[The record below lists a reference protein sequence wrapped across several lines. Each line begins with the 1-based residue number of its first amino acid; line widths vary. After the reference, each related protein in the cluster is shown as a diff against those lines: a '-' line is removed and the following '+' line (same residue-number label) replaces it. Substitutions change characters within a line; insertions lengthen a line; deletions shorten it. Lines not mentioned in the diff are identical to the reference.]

1 MHELRAAVV
10 RGSAAS
16 ETERKVDAVSGPFAT
31 MMRRYAEN
39 LGRNAVG
46 GLAELGEATTTF
58 LEALTWTVFGAVKA
72 QPVRLAAVLAQA
84 MDAGIRAL
92 PIVFV
97 LSLAIGAMV
106 AIQGIYTLSIFG
118 AESKVTLGVALSVTR
133 EFAPLITGVLVAG
146 RSGSALAARLG
157 MMTINQEIDA
167 LTVMG
172 ISPVRFLVAPALLS
186 MLIMLPLLT
195 WFADCIG
202 LAGAGLYVTA
212 RLGMSFAAYLNEV
225 RDAISVDDL
234 MHGIGKSGIFAV
246 LITMVGVS
254 NGFGVTGGADGI
266 GRATTRAVVHG
277 ISAIVIVDM
286 LFAYLVLQ

>member
-1 MHELRAAVV
+1 
-10 RGSAAS
+10 
-16 ETERKVDAVSGPFAT
+16 
-31 MMRRYAEN
+31 MRRFAEN
-39 LGRNAVG
+39 LGRDAVA
-46 GLAELGEATTTF
+46 GLAELGQATTLLAESLLWTF
-58 LEALTWTVFGAVKA
+58 FGATQR
-72 QPVRLAAVLAQA
+72 QPVRFSGVLSQA
-84 MDAGIRAL
+84 MEAGIHAL

-97 LSLAIGAMV
+97 LSMAIGAMV
-106 AIQGIYTLSIFG
+106 AIQGIYSLSIFG

-157 MMTINQEIDA
+157 IMTINQEIDA

-172 ISPVRFLVAPALLS
+172 INPVRFLVAPALLA
-186 MLIMLPLLT
+186 MILMLPLLT
-195 WFADCIG
+195 WFADCVG
-202 LAGAGLYVTA
+202 LFGAGLYVTQ
-212 RLGMSFAAYLNEV
+212 RLGMSATAYINEL
-225 RDAISVDDL
+225 RQAISVADL

-246 LITMVGVS
+246 LITMVGVI
-254 NGFGVTGGADGI
+254 NGIGVVGGADGI

>member
-1 MHELRAAVV
+1 
-10 RGSAAS
+10 
-16 ETERKVDAVSGPFAT
+16 
-31 MMRRYAEN
+31 MRRFAEN
-39 LGRNAVG
+39 LGRDAVA
-46 GLAELGEATTTF
+46 GLAELGQATTLLAESLLWTF
-58 LEALTWTVFGAVKA
+58 FGAT
-72 QPVRLAAVLAQA
+72 QRQSVRFSGVLSQA
-84 MDAGIRAL
+84 MEAGIHAL

-97 LSLAIGAMV
+97 LSMAIGAMV
-106 AIQGIYTLSIFG
+106 AIQGIYSLSIFG

-172 ISPVRFLVAPALLS
+172 INPVRFLVAPALLA
-186 MLIMLPLLT
+186 MILMLPLLT
-195 WFADCIG
+195 WFADCVG
-202 LAGAGLYVTA
+202 LFGAGLYVTQ
-212 RLGMSFAAYLNEV
+212 RLGMSATAYINEL
-225 RDAISVDDL
+225 RQAISVADL

-246 LITMVGVS
+246 LITMVGVI
-254 NGFGVTGGADGI
+254 NGIGVVGGADGI

>member
-1 MHELRAAVV
+1 
-10 RGSAAS
+10 
-16 ETERKVDAVSGPFAT
+16 
-31 MMRRYAEN
+31 MRRFAEN
-39 LGRNAVG
+39 LGRDAVA
-46 GLAELGEATTTF
+46 GLAELGQATTLLAESLLWTF
-58 LEALTWTVFGAVKA
+58 FGATQR
-72 QPVRLAAVLAQA
+72 QPVRFSGVLSQA
-84 MDAGIRAL
+84 MEAGIHAL

-97 LSLAIGAMV
+97 LSMAIGAMV
-106 AIQGIYTLSIFG
+106 AIQGIYSLSIFG

-172 ISPVRFLVAPALLS
+172 INPVRFLVAPALLA
-186 MLIMLPLLT
+186 MILMLPLLT
-195 WFADCIG
+195 WFADCVG
-202 LAGAGLYVTA
+202 LFGAGLYVTQ
-212 RLGMSFAAYLNEV
+212 RLGMSATAYINEL
-225 RDAISVDDL
+225 RQAISVADL

-246 LITMVGVS
+246 LITMVGVI
-254 NGFGVTGGADGI
+254 NGIGVVGGADGI